1 MLTIQAK
8 ETVLRWREKMNRA
21 AKSVGC
27 TEMQKPRNIEYFAHF
42 GETDESPDTFK
53 FYFQH
58 NKK

>member
-1 MLTIQAK
+1 
-8 ETVLRWREKMNRA
+8 MNRA